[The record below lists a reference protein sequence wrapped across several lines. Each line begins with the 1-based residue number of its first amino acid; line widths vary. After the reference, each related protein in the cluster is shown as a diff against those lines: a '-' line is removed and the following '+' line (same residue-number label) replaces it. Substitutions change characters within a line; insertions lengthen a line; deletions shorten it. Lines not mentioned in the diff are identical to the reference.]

1 MKRSAL
7 ASRLIQ
13 TRRSAERKKLLR
25 SHANIADIG
34 LARALKDHCYR
45 VWTSDPADAQRSA
58 AALQT
63 LADFTSDKEIR
74 ALAFWINGV
83 ADITRG
89 KLELAVKNLDS
100 ASRSLSRLGN
110 ENESAQPLVA
120 KLIALAMLGR
130 YDAAQK
136 TGERALEIFRK
147 YGDTLAAGKIEM
159 NLSNIVSRR
168 DQYRLAERY
177 CLSAYRRFKKLGET
191 SWQTMAENGL
201 ANTYAELNDFK
212 RAEKFYEQ
220 ALVNARRARMSVT
233 VAEIEASMGNLALF
247 RGMYAE
253 AIRRLELSRQK
264 YESLRM
270 PHQTAIAELEIADI
284 YAELNLN
291 DEAIDLYRR
300 LIPFLHRLK
309 LRAEE
314 ARARANLGRVLM
326 SASDTRNARAE
337 LRRAARLFE
346 LEKNDV
352 GRANVQLRLS
362 ALESSIGNNDA
373 ALALAKRTASTFE
386 KRDNTRLRLSAMWL
400 EGDLLRKLNRLE
412 ESKRLIDKTLKLAR
426 SAEQP
431 AIVHACLNS
440 LGLLS
445 RELGDTN
452 RAVKYFETAIDAVE
466 AARDPLPGE
475 EFRMAFLAKSL
486 EPFDNLSRLYTDLG
500 KIENAFVTIE
510 RGRSRAL
517 LDAVTN
523 GTRRTSSD
531 ASGKLRDELNWLYSR
546 LARAEDDEI
555 ERIRKQIRAR
565 EKDLAEQSLRQQSAS
580 RARVAKRSTGLD
592 LKTLQTRLGSSQALI
607 EFVESDGWYSAFV
620 VTSDRIE
627 YVAKLISEA
636 EVR

>member
-1 MKRSAL
+1 
-7 ASRLIQ
+7 
-13 TRRSAERKKLLR
+13 
-25 SHANIADIG
+25 
-34 LARALKDHCYR
+34 
-45 VWTSDPADAQRSA
+45 
-58 AALQT
+58 
-63 LADFTSDKEIR
+63 
-74 ALAFWINGV
+74 
-83 ADITRG
+83 
-89 KLELAVKNLDS
+89 
-100 ASRSLSRLGN
+100 
-110 ENESAQPLVA
+110 
-120 KLIALAMLGR
+120 
-130 YDAAQK
+130 
-136 TGERALEIFRK
+136 
-147 YGDTLAAGKIEM
+147 
-159 NLSNIVSRR
+159 
-168 DQYRLAERY
+168 
-177 CLSAYRRFKKLGET
+177 
-191 SWQTMAENGL
+191 
-201 ANTYAELNDFK
+201 
-212 RAEKFYEQ
+212 
-220 ALVNARRARMSVT
+220 
-233 VAEIEASMGNLALF
+233 
-247 RGMYAE
+247 
-253 AIRRLELSRQK
+253 
-264 YESLRM
+264 
-270 PHQTAIAELEIADI
+270 
-284 YAELNLN
+284 
-291 DEAIDLYRR
+291 
-300 LIPFLHRLK
+300 
-309 LRAEE
+309 
-314 ARARANLGRVLM
+314 
-326 SASDTRNARAE
+326 

-486 EPFDNLSRLYTDLG
+486 EPFENLSRLYTDLG

-531 ASGKLRDELNWLYSR
+531 ASGELREELNWLYSR

-555 ERIRKQIRAR
+555 ERIQKQIRAR
-565 EKDLAEQSLRQQSAS
+565 EKDLAAQSLRQQSAS

-592 LKTLQTRLGSSQALI
+592 LKTLQARLGSSQALI
-607 EFVESDGWYSAFV
+607 EFVERDGWYSAFV

-636 EVR
+636 EVRSHLEGLHFQFGALRFGESMRAFAGELKRRADIYLRDLHERLLKPLSATLADRDLVIVPARSLNYVPFHALFDGERYELETREITFTPSAAVWLELSHRRPRRIATALLMSFADERIPLVDREVKSIAKLLPQATKLTGRASTFSAFQHNATNADLVHLACHGQFRPDNPMFSSLHLADGWVTVRDVCSTRLKAELVTLSACETGMSHVYSGDEILGLARGFLSAGARSLVLSLWTVNDAVTSRLMLDFYNSLQRGSSVAASLRVAQLNLIKQGEHPYFWSPFFVIA